1 MKVLLTGPFG
11 NIGINAMNN
20 LVNQGHDVRVLD
32 IKNEKNEKVARRF
45 KDKIDVVWGDIRNPA
60 DVAKAVEGRE
70 VVIHLAFII
79 PAESEINPELSRE
92 VNVGGTK
99 NLVEAIKN
107 VSPSPKIV
115 FASSCT
121 VFGPTQDQPPPRKAS
136 DPVNP
141 TINYTQHK
149 VECEEIVKGSGLGWT
164 ILRFGAVPPVELKF
178 NPMVF
183 FLSPDSRMEFVHSK
197 DVGLALANAVTCDG
211 VWGKILLIGGGP
223 QNQMYYR
230 DYIGGS
236 MQASG
241 LGKFPDEAFGTIPS
255 SMDWLDTE
263 ESQRLLNYQKH
274 TYKDFLRDRKASLGF
289 KRYYIRLTRPIH
301 RRKWLKQSPFY
312 QANIKAKQ

>member
-11 NIGINAMNN
+11 NIGTNALIN
-20 LVNQGHDVRVLD
+20 LLEQGHDVRCFD
-32 IKNEKNEKVARRF
+32 IRSENNERVAGKFEGRV
-45 KDKIDVVWGDIRNPA
+45 DVVWGDIRNPD
-60 DVAKAVEGRE
+60 DVAKAVEDRE

-79 PAESEINPELSRE
+79 PVESEVNPELSRE
-92 VNVGGTK
+92 INVGGTK
-99 NLVEAIKN
+99 NLLAAMKG
-107 VSPSPKIV
+107 VSPPLKFV

-149 VECEEIVKGSGLGWT
+149 VECEEMVKGSGFDWT

-183 FLSPDSRMEFVHSK
+183 FLSPESRMEFVHSK
-197 DVGLALANAVTCDG
+197 DVGLALANAVSCDEA
-211 VWGKILLIGGGP
+211 WGKILLIGGGP

-230 DYIGGS
+230 DYITGS
-236 MQASG
+236 MEASG
-241 LGKFPDEAFGTIPS
+241 IGRFPDEAFGTIPS

-263 ESQRLLNYQKH
+263 ESQRLLDYQKH
-274 TYKDFLRDRKASLGF
+274 TYEDFLRDRKASLGL
-289 KRYYIRLTRPIH
+289 KRYLIRIARPVI
-301 RRKWLKQSPFY
+301 RRKWLKHSPFY
-312 QANIKAKQ
+312 QASKKQD